1 MDAVTRERIIEPFF
15 TTKEVGKGT
24 GLGLST
30 VFGIVKQSRGHVE
43 VDTEPRRGTSFRVS
57 LPRAE
62 QEVAAAPASSISDA
76 PGGSETILLV
86 EDDAPLRVMMRAF
99 LGRHSYNVL
108 DA

>member
-1 MDAVTRERIIEPFF
+1 MDAVTRERMFEPFF
-15 TTKEVGKGT
+15 TTKKVGKGT

-43 VDTEPRRGTSFRVS
+43 VDTEPGRGPSFRVS
-57 LPRAE
+57 LPRAA
-62 QEVAAAPASSISDA
+62 QEVAATPASSISDA

-99 LGRHSYNVL
+99 LGRHSYNVR